1 MAHYLN
7 KKGNEMGSLRPTNKT
22 EVKYIIADDYED
34 IEANHLD
41 IIFGIEEEG
50 YYVLDEETGAWINID
65 TAIAKLKEIK
75 DFIMLA

>member
-7 KKGNEMGSLRPTNKT
+7 KKGNEMGRLNPTNKT
-22 EVKYIIADDYED
+22 EIRYIIVDDYED

-50 YYVLDEETGAWINID
+50 YYMLDEETGAWINID
-65 TAIAKLKEIK
+65 DTIAKLKEIK
-75 DFIMLA
+75 NFMMMA

>member
-7 KKGNEMGSLRPTNKT
+7 KKGNEMGGLRPANRT
-22 EVKYIIADDYED
+22 EVKYIIVDDYED

-65 TAIAKLKEIK
+65 NTIAKLKEIK
-75 DFIMLA
+75 NFMMLA